1 MPQPRKPQ
9 PAPTVIASW
18 HLSYTPRLPQP
29 SRGIRRVLR
38 IFRSGQNAA
47 VNFCTTPGKSATSGT
62 ILARL
67 EEFTREGVM
76 KNSELRSD
84 IHSIEPI
91 PDSDRDSTGPQQMW
105 IWAGANI
112 APVNWAL
119 GALGIILKLGLWENI
134 GVIVFG
140 NIIGCAIFAAFTVMG
155 HKTGVNQM
163 VLSRSAFGRRGAY
176 LPSLLMF
183 LMTLCWI
190 GVNTYFPV
198 KISIAILGQFGIPES
213 LLTTFIVMTIVMVIQ
228 VVIGIYG
235 FYAIRTFEK
244 YTVPVTVAIM
254 ALMSVLAWSQPGV
267 VNWNLTSSLPP
278 GPHFAMLSLLT
289 TAIGVGWGIS
299 WVTWASD
306 YSRFVPRS
314 VSSSSVFWYSYVGMF
329 VPSVWLAILGATIAS
344 VTADTDPAKMVSA
357 VFGGVASL
365 LVLLMVL
372 HGPIATNILNVYSA
386 ALAAL
391 SMGIRLSRT
400 ALALIVGIIGYLVT
414 IYFVFAPSFAKAF
427 DNWMI
432 SLLLWMSPWA
442 GVILADFFIKRKSK
456 IDVAELYASPETSA
470 YGDIN
475 WGAIIAFLVGLAAGW
490 SLEDGLVPALQGPL
504 SGLMNGADLSWL
516 AGIVVAGGLYLAIG
530 GRTVPVSVVAAA
542 TPKRPLEVPA
552 TARGSGDF
560 PALT

>member
-1 MPQPRKPQ
+1 M
-9 PAPTVIASW
+9 T
-18 HLSYTPRLPQP
+18 
-29 SRGIRRVLR
+29 
-38 IFRSGQNAA
+38 
-47 VNFCTTPGKSATSGT
+47 
-62 ILARL
+62 
-67 EEFTREGVM
+67 
-76 KNSELRSD
+76 NSELRSD

-119 GALGIILKLGLWENI
+119 GALGIILKLGLWETI
-134 GVIVFG
+134 AVIVLG
-140 NIIGCAIFAAFTVMG
+140 NIVGCAIFAAFTVMG

-198 KISIAILGQFGIPES
+198 KISMAILSQFGIPET
-213 LLTTFIVMTIVMVIQ
+213 LVATFIVMTVVMVIQ

-244 YTVPVTVAIM
+244 YTVPVTVVIM
-254 ALMSVLAWSQPGV
+254 ALMSVLAWSQPGI

-329 VPSVWLAILGATIAS
+329 VPSVWLAVLGATIAS
-344 VTADTDPAKMVSA
+344 VTVDTDPAKMVSA

-372 HGPIATNILNVYSA
+372 HGPIATNILNVYWPRSPRSA
-386 ALAAL
+386 WA
-391 SMGIRLSRT
+391 S
-400 ALALIVGIIGYLVT
+400 VCP
-414 IYFVFAPSFAKAF
+414 APR
-427 DNWMI
+427 W
-432 SLLLWMSPWA
+432 
-442 GVILADFFIKRKSK
+442 R
-456 IDVAELYASPETSA
+456 
-470 YGDIN
+470 
-475 WGAIIAFLVGLAAGW
+475 
-490 SLEDGLVPALQGPL
+490 
-504 SGLMNGADLSWL
+504 
-516 AGIVVAGGLYLAIG
+516 
-530 GRTVPVSVVAAA
+530 
-542 TPKRPLEVPA
+542 
-552 TARGSGDF
+552 
-560 PALT
+560 

>member
-1 MPQPRKPQ
+1 M
-9 PAPTVIASW
+9 T
-18 HLSYTPRLPQP
+18 
-29 SRGIRRVLR
+29 
-38 IFRSGQNAA
+38 
-47 VNFCTTPGKSATSGT
+47 
-62 ILARL
+62 
-67 EEFTREGVM
+67 
-76 KNSELRSD
+76 NSELRSD

-119 GALGIILKLGLWENI
+119 GALGIILKLGLWETI
-134 GVIVFG
+134 AVVVIG
-140 NIIGCAIFAAFTVMG
+140 NIFGCAIFAAFTVMG

-183 LMTLCWI
+183 LMTLGWI

-198 KISIAILGQFGIPES
+198 KISMAILGQFGVPDS
-213 LLTTFIVMTIVMVIQ
+213 LLMTFIVITIVMVIQ

-278 GPHFAMLSLLT
+278 GAHFAMLTLLMS
-289 TAIGVGWGIS
+289 AIGVGWGIS

-314 VSSSSVFWYSYVGMF
+314 ESSTSVFWYSYVGMF

-344 VTADTDPAKMVSA
+344 VTLDTDPAKMVSA
-357 VFGGVASL
+357 VFGGVASI

-391 SMGIRLSRT
+391 SMGVRLSRT
-400 ALALIVGIIGYLVT
+400 ALALIAGIVGYVVT
-414 IYFVFAPSFAKAF
+414 IYFIFAPSFAKAF

-442 GVILADFFIKRKSK
+442 GVVLADFFIKRKGQ
-456 IDVAELYASPETSA
+456 INVPELYASPESSA

-475 WGAIIAFLVGLAAGW
+475 WGGIIAFLAGLVAGW
-490 SLEDGLVPALQGPL
+490 SVQDGLVPALQGPI
-504 SGLMNGADLSWL
+504 SGLLGGADFSWL
-516 AGIVVAGGLYLAIG
+516 FGIVVAAVVYLAFS
-530 GRTVPVSVVAAA
+530 GRTVTAPSLATTGAAS
-542 TPKRPLEVPA
+542 K
-552 TARGSGDF
+552 
-560 PALT
+560 

>member
-1 MPQPRKPQ
+1 M
-9 PAPTVIASW
+9 AD
-18 HLSYTPRLPQP
+18 
-29 SRGIRRVLR
+29 
-38 IFRSGQNAA
+38 
-47 VNFCTTPGKSATSGT
+47 
-62 ILARL
+62 
-67 EEFTREGVM
+67 
-76 KNSELRSD
+76 SELRADS
-84 IHSIEPI
+84 HSIEPI
-91 PDSDRDSTGPQQMW
+91 PDADRDSTGLQQMW

-119 GALGIILKLGLWENI
+119 GALGIILKLGLWETI
-134 GVIVFG
+134 AVIVIG
-140 NIIGCAIFAAFTVMG
+140 NIFGCAIFAAFTVMG
-155 HKTGVNQM
+155 HKTGVCQM

-176 LPSLLMF
+176 LPSVLMF

-198 KISIAILGQFGIPES
+198 KIGMAILGQFGIPDNY
-213 LLTTFIVMTIVMVIQ
+213 LVTFIVITVIMALQ
-228 VVIGIYG
+228 VGIGIYG

-244 YTVPVTVAIM
+244 YTVPPTVAIM
-254 ALMSVLAWSQPGV
+254 VLMSVLAWSRPGI
-267 VNWNLTSSLPP
+267 VNWSLTSPLPP
-278 GPHFAMLSLLT
+278 GAHLAMLSLLM

-314 VSSSSVFWYSYVGMF
+314 VPSKQVFWYSYVGMF

-344 VTADTDPAKMVSA
+344 VTLDTDPAKMVSA

-391 SMGIRLSRT
+391 SAGIKLSRT
-400 ALALIVGIIGYLVT
+400 ALALVVGIAGYLVT
-414 IYFVFAPSFAKAF
+414 VYFIFAPSFAKAF

-442 GVILADFFIKRKSK
+442 GVVLADFFIKRKGQ

-475 WGAIIAFLVGLAAGW
+475 WSGIIAFFAGLVAGW
-490 SLEDGLVPALQGPL
+490 SVEDGLVPALQGPI
-504 SGLMNGADLSWL
+504 STGLLGGADLSWL
-516 AGIVVAGGLYLAIG
+516 FGIVVAGGLYLVLSQRAVG
-530 GRTVPVSVVAAA
+530 APVAA
-542 TPKRPLEVPA
+542 T
-552 TARGSGDF
+552 
-560 PALT
+560 

>member
-1 MPQPRKPQ
+1 M
-9 PAPTVIASW
+9 T
-18 HLSYTPRLPQP
+18 
-29 SRGIRRVLR
+29 
-38 IFRSGQNAA
+38 
-47 VNFCTTPGKSATSGT
+47 
-62 ILARL
+62 
-67 EEFTREGVM
+67 
-76 KNSELRSD
+76 NSELRSD

-91 PDSDRDSTGPQQMW
+91 PDADRDSTGLQQMW

-112 APVNWAL
+112 APINWAL
-119 GALGIILKLGLWENI
+119 GALGIVLKLGLWETI
-134 GVIVFG
+134 GVIVIG
-140 NIIGCAIFAAFTVMG
+140 NLLGCAIFAAFTVMG

-183 LMTLCWI
+183 LMTLGWI

-198 KISIAILGQFGIPES
+198 KISMAILGQFGIPDS
-213 LLTTFIVMTIVMVIQ
+213 LLMTFVVITVVMVIQ
-228 VVIGIYG
+228 VAIGVYG

-244 YTVPVTVAIM
+244 YTVPVTIAIM
-254 ALMSVLAWSQPGV
+254 VLMSILAWSQPGV
-267 VNWNLTSSLPP
+267 VNWNLTSTLPP
-278 GPHFAMLSLLT
+278 GAHMAMLTLLT

-314 VSSSSVFWYSYVGMF
+314 VSSTSVFWYSYIGMF

-344 VTADTDPAKMVSA
+344 VTLDTDPAKMVSA
-357 VFGGVASL
+357 VFGGVASI

-400 ALALIVGIIGYLVT
+400 ALALIVGVVGYLVT
-414 IYFVFAPSFAKAF
+414 IYFIFAPSFAKAF

-442 GVILADFFIKRKSK
+442 GVVMADFFLKRKSH

-475 WGAIIAFLVGLAAGW
+475 WGGIIAFLAGLVAGW
-490 SLEDGLVPALQGPL
+490 SVQDGLVPALQGPIA
-504 SGLMNGADLSWL
+504 GLLGGADLSWL
-516 AGIVVAGGLYLAIG
+516 FGIVVSGGVYLAIA
-530 GRTVPVSVVAAA
+530 GRAASVPSLAA
-542 TPKRPLEVPA
+542 TGAVVK
-552 TARGSGDF
+552 
-560 PALT
+560 

>member
-1 MPQPRKPQ
+1 M
-9 PAPTVIASW
+9 A
-18 HLSYTPRLPQP
+18 
-29 SRGIRRVLR
+29 
-38 IFRSGQNAA
+38 
-47 VNFCTTPGKSATSGT
+47 
-62 ILARL
+62 
-67 EEFTREGVM
+67 
-76 KNSELRSD
+76 NSELRSD
-84 IHSIEPI
+84 MHSIEPI
-91 PDSDRDSTGPQQMW
+91 PDADRDSTGPQQMW

-119 GALGIILKLGLWENI
+119 GALGIILKLGLWETI
-134 GVIVFG
+134 AVIVIG
-140 NIIGCAIFAAFTVMG
+140 NLVGCAIFAAFTVMG

-176 LPSLLMF
+176 LPSFLMF
-183 LMTLCWI
+183 LMTLGWI

-198 KISIAILGQFGIPES
+198 KISMAILSQFGIPET
-213 LLTTFIVMTIVMVIQ
+213 LLTTFVVMTLVMVVQ

-254 ALMSVLAWSQPGV
+254 VLMSALAWSRPGV
-267 VNWNLTSSLPP
+267 VNWNLTSSLPS
-278 GPHFAMLSLLT
+278 GAHLAMLSLLT

-314 VSSSSVFWYSYVGMF
+314 VPSSSVFWYSYVGMF
-329 VPSVWLAILGATIAS
+329 VPSVWLAVLGATIAS

-357 VFGGVASL
+357 VFGGVASI

-391 SMGIRLSRT
+391 SMGVRLSRT
-400 ALALIVGIIGYLVT
+400 ALALIVGLFGYLVT

-442 GVILADFFIKRKSK
+442 GVIMADFFIKRNGK
-456 IDVAELYASPETSA
+456 IDVAELYAAPETSI
-470 YGDIN
+470 YGDVN
-475 WGAIIAFLVGLAAGW
+475 WGGIIAFLVGLAAGW

-504 SGLMNGADLSWL
+504 SGLLNGADLSWL
-516 AGIVVAGGLYLAIG
+516 AGIVVAGALYLAIG
-530 GRTVPVSVVAAA
+530 GRTAPASALAPTGVA
-542 TPKRPLEVPA
+542 TK
-552 TARGSGDF
+552 
-560 PALT
+560 